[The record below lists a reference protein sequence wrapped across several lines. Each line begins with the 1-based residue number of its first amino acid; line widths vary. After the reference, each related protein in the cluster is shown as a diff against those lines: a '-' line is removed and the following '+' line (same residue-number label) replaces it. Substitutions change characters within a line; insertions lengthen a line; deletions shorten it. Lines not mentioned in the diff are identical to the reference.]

1 MQSYGK
7 IANQQWI
14 SIPKA
19 SEFVVLVLNSLL
31 VLILLKD
38 GLRADEGLTSKGPSL
53 LPMLKGIKE
62 PFSDSGLNKE
72 FVI

>member
-7 IANQQWI
+7 IASQQWI

-19 SEFVVLVLNSLL
+19 SEFVARVLNSLL
-31 VLILLKD
+31 ILILLKD
-38 GLRADEGLTSKGPSL
+38 GLRTDEGLTTKGPSL

-62 PFSDSGLNKE
+62 LFSDSGLNIKS
-72 FVI
+72 V

>member
-7 IANQQWI
+7 IASQQWI

-19 SEFVVLVLNSLL
+19 SEFIVRVLNSLL

-38 GLRADEGLTSKGPSL
+38 GLRTDEGLTTKGPSL
-53 LPMLKGIKE
+53 LPMLKGIKG
-62 PFSDSGLNKE
+62 PFSDSGLNIKRM
-72 FVI
+72 